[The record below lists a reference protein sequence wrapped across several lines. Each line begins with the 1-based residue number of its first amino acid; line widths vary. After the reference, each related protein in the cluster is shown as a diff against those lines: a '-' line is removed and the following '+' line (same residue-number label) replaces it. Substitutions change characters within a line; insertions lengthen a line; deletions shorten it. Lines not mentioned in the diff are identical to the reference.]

1 MKVLALDNLQ
11 QVGIDVFV
19 KEGIEVDVKGKM
31 TPEELAAVISN
42 YDAVVVR
49 GATKATS
56 TTFENATRVKVIGRA
71 GSGTD
76 NIDKVA
82 ATKKGVVVMNT
93 PGGNTI
99 TTAEHAIA
107 MMMALARQ
115 IPQATASMK
124 VGKWEKNKFMGT
136 ELTDKVLGV
145 VGLGAI
151 GKVVAE
157 RGLGLKMVVLGFDPY
172 VTKEDAGRLGV
183 ELVPLDELYRRSDFI
198 TYHTPLTPETK
209 GMVNAASMEKM
220 KDGVC
225 IINCARG
232 ALVNEGDLLAGV
244 QSGKVKGAA
253 LDVFGTEPPPP
264 DLPLLAHP
272 NVILTPHLGASTTEA
287 QEKVAVLIAE
297 QICDFLK
304 KGTIRNSV
312 NFPSVAGELLPIL
325 KPFLLLGER
334 LGAFHGQLRKTPIR
348 ELGVEYSGEVAKLA
362 TDPVTISVLKGLL
375 QYQTEEVNLV
385 NARMVAEERGMKI
398 SESKTTK
405 SEPYAS
411 MIRVVAVTE
420 EKTYSVA
427 GTVFGGGAK
436 LVSIDAFPIEADLS
450 GGILMLQNQDV
461 PGVVGRVGTFLG
473 EKGVNIAGLKL
484 GRKQPGGTAVA
495 LLNVDNAIPETVL
508 TQLSKLPNITAADYL
523 VF

>member
-49 GATKATS
+49 GATKATAA
-56 TTFENATRVKVIGRA
+56 TFESATRVKVIGRA

-99 TTAEHAIA
+99 TTGEHAIA

-115 IPQATASMK
+115 IPQATASMRA
-124 VGKWEKNKFMGT
+124 GKWEKSRFMGT
-136 ELTDKVLGV
+136 ELTDKVLGI
-145 VGLGAI
+145 VGFGAI

-157 RGLGLKMVVLGFDPY
+157 RGLGLKMVVLAYDPY
-172 VTKEDAGRLGV
+172 VSKEDAGRLGV
-183 ELVPLDELYRRSDFI
+183 ETVPLDELYRRSDFI
-198 TYHTPLTPETK
+198 TYHTPLTAETK
-209 GMVNAASMEKM
+209 GMLNAAAVGKM
-220 KDGVC
+220 KDGVFLV
-225 IINCARG
+225 NCARG
-232 ALVNEGDLLAGV
+232 ALVNETELLAALE
-244 QSGKVKGAA
+244 SGKVRGAA

-272 NVILTPHLGASTTEA
+272 NVVLTPHLGASTTEA
-287 QEKVAVLIAE
+287 QEKVAVQIAE

-334 LGAFHGQLRKTPIR
+334 LGAFHGQLIRTPIQ
-348 ELGVEYSGEVAKLA
+348 ELRVEYHGEVGKLA

-385 NARMVAEERGMKI
+385 NARMVADERGIKV
-398 SESKTTK
+398 SESKMVK
-405 SEPYAS
+405 SESYAS
-411 MIRVVAVTE
+411 LLRVVVVTQDGQS
-420 EKTYSVA
+420 SVA
-427 GTVFGGGAK
+427 GTVFGGAPK
-436 LVSIDAFPIEADLS
+436 IVSIDAFPIDADLA

-484 GRKQPGGTAVA
+484 GRKQQGGTAVA
-495 LLNVDNAIPETVL
+495 LLNVDNAIPEAVL
-508 TQLSKLPNITAADYL
+508 AQLSKLPNITAANYL

>member
-19 KEGIEVDVKGKM
+19 REGIEVDVKGKM

-49 GATKATS
+49 GATKATAA
-56 TTFENATRVKVIGRA
+56 TFESATRVKVIGRA

-82 ATKKGVVVMNT
+82 ATKRGVVVMNT
-93 PGGNTI
+93 PGGNTV
-99 TTAEHAIA
+99 TTGEHAVA
-107 MMMALARQ
+107 LMMALARQ
-115 IPQATASMK
+115 VPQATASMK
-124 VGKWEKNKFMGT
+124 AGKWEKNKFMGA

-157 RGLGLKMVVLGFDPY
+157 RGLGLRMVVLAFDPY
-172 VTKEDAGRLGV
+172 VSKEEAGRLGV
-183 ELVPLDELYRRSDFI
+183 EMVSLDDLYRRSDFI

-209 GMVNAASMEKM
+209 GMVNAASMGKM
-220 KDGVC
+220 KDGVF

-232 ALVNEGDLLAGV
+232 ALVNEADLLAAL

-264 DLPLLAHP
+264 DLPLLSHP
-272 NVILTPHLGASTTEA
+272 NVVLTPHLGASTMEA

-334 LGAFHGQLRKTPIR
+334 LGAFHGQLLKAPVR
-348 ELGVEYSGEVAKLA
+348 ELKVEYHGEVGKLA

-385 NARMVAEERGMKI
+385 NARMVAEERGIRI

-405 SEPYAS
+405 SEQYAS
-411 MIRVVAVTE
+411 LIRVIAVTE
-420 EKTYSVA
+420 EKSFSIA

-436 LVSIDAFPIEADLS
+436 IVSIDAFPIEADLA

-473 EKGVNIAGLKL
+473 EKGINIAGLQL
-484 GRKQPGGTAVA
+484 GRKQAGGTAVA
-495 LLNVDNAIPETVL
+495 LLNVDNAIPENVL
-508 TQLSKLPNITAADYL
+508 MQLSKLPNITAANYL
-523 VF
+523 IF

>member
-19 KEGIEVDVKGKM
+19 REGIEVDVKGKL

-49 GATKATS
+49 GATKATAAS
-56 TTFENATRVKVIGRA
+56 FENATRIKVIGRA

-76 NIDKVA
+76 NIDKAA

-93 PGGNTI
+93 PGGNTV
-99 TTAEHAIA
+99 TTGEHAIA
-107 MMMALARQ
+107 LMLALARQ

-124 VGKWEKNKFMGT
+124 GGKWEKSKFMGT

-157 RGLGLKMVVLGFDPY
+157 RALGLKMVVVGYDPY
-172 VTKEDAGRLGV
+172 VSKEDAGRLGV
-183 ELVPLDELYRRSDFI
+183 EMATLDELYRRSDFI

-209 GMVNAASMEKM
+209 GMINGVAIAKM
-220 KDGVC
+220 KDGVFLV
-225 IINCARG
+225 NCARG
-232 ALVNEGDLLAGV
+232 ALVNEADLLAAL

-253 LDVFGTEPPPP
+253 LDVFAAEPPPT

-304 KGTIRNSV
+304 KGSIRNSV
-312 NFPSVAGELLPIL
+312 NFPSVAGELLPTL
-325 KPFLLLGER
+325 KPFFTLGER
-334 LGAFHGQLRKTPIR
+334 LGAFHGQQLAVPVKEIR
-348 ELGVEYSGEVAKLA
+348 VEYVGEVGKLA
-362 TDPVTISVLKGLL
+362 TAPVTISVLKGLL

-385 NARMVAEERGMKI
+385 NARLVAEERGIKVV
-398 SESKTTK
+398 ESKVPK
-405 SEPYAS
+405 AEEYAS
-411 MIRVVAVTE
+411 LVRVVAVTE
-420 EKTYSVA
+420 QGESSVS
-427 GTVFGGGAK
+427 GTVFAGHPRVVK
-436 LVSIDAFPIEADLS
+436 IDQFPIEAELS
-450 GGILMLQNQDV
+450 GGILMLSNQDV

-473 EKGVNIAGLKL
+473 EKGINIAGLQL
-484 GRKQPGGTAVA
+484 GRREVGGTAVS
-495 LLNVDNAIPETVL
+495 LINVDNAVPETVL
-508 TQLSKLPNITAADYL
+508 AQLRKLPNITAARYL

>member
-11 QVGIDVFV
+11 QVGIDVFI
-19 KEGIEVDVKGKM
+19 KEGVEVDVKGKM
-31 TPEELAAVISN
+31 TPDELAAVINS
-42 YDAVVVR
+42 YDGVVVR
-49 GATKATS
+49 GATKATAAS
-56 TTFENATRVKVIGRA
+56 FENASRVKVIGRA

-93 PGGNTI
+93 PGGNTV
-99 TTAEHAIA
+99 TTGEHAVA

-124 VGKWEKNKFMGT
+124 AGKWEKNRFMGA

-151 GKVVAE
+151 GKVVAD
-157 RGLGLKMVVLGFDPY
+157 RGLGLKMTVIAFDPY
-172 VTKEDAGRLGV
+172 VSKEDAGRLSV
-183 ELVPLDELYRRSDFI
+183 EMVTLDELYRRSDFI
-198 TYHTPLTPETK
+198 TFHTPLTPETK
-209 GMVNAASMEKM
+209 GMVNAGTMAKM
-220 KDGVC
+220 KNGVC

-232 ALVNEGDLLAGV
+232 ALVNEADLLAALE
-244 QSGKVKGAA
+244 SKKVKGAA
-253 LDVFGTEPPPP
+253 LDVFATEPPPA
-264 DLPLLAHP
+264 DLPLLSHP

-312 NFPSVAGELLPIL
+312 NFPSVAGELLPTL

-334 LGAFHGQLRKTPIR
+334 LGAFLGQLLNAPVK
-348 ELGVEYSGEVAKLA
+348 ELKVEYHGEVGKLA
-362 TDPVTISVLKGLL
+362 TAPVTISVLKGLL

-385 NARMVAEERGMKI
+385 NARMVAEERGIKV
-398 SESKTTK
+398 SEAKAPK
-405 SEPYAS
+405 SDPYAS
-411 MIRVVAVTE
+411 LLRVIAVTE
-420 EKTYSVA
+420 KGELSVS
-427 GTVFGGGAK
+427 GTVFAGAPK
-436 LVSIDAFPIEADLS
+436 VVQIDAFLIEADLA

-473 EKGVNIAGLKL
+473 EKGINIAGLQL
-484 GRKQPGGTAVA
+484 GRKEVGGTAVS
-495 LLNVDNAIPETVL
+495 LINVDNAVPENVL
-508 TQLSKLPNITAADYL
+508 AQLRKLPNITAANYL
-523 VF
+523 TF

>member
-1 MKVLALDNLQ
+1 MKVLALDSLQ

-49 GATKATS
+49 GATKATAA
-56 TTFENATRVKVIGRA
+56 TFENATRVKVIGRA

-76 NIDKVA
+76 NIDKIA
-82 ATKKGVVVMNT
+82 ATKKGIVVMNT
-93 PGGNTI
+93 PGGNTV
-99 TTAEHAIA
+99 TTGEHAVA
-107 MMMALARQ
+107 LMMALARQ

-124 VGKWEKNKFMGT
+124 AGKWEKNKFMGT
-136 ELTDKVLGV
+136 ELTDKVLGI

-151 GKVVAE
+151 GKVVAD
-157 RGLGLKMVVLGFDPY
+157 RAVGLKMVVVAYDPY
-172 VTKEDAGRLGV
+172 VSKEDAGRLGV
-183 ELVPLDELYRRSDFI
+183 EMAPLDELYRRADFI
-198 TYHTPLTPETK
+198 TFHTPLTPETK
-209 GMVNAASMEKM
+209 GMLNAASLAKM

-232 ALVNEGDLLAGV
+232 ALVNEADLLAAL

-253 LDVFGTEPPPP
+253 LDVFSTEPPPP
-264 DLPLLAHP
+264 DMPLLAHP
-272 NVILTPHLGASTTEA
+272 KLVLTPHLGAATTEA

-312 NFPSVAGELLPIL
+312 NFPSVSGELLPIL

-334 LGAFHGQLRKTPIR
+334 LGAFHGQLLKVPVK
-348 ELGVEYSGEVAKLA
+348 ELKVEYHGEVGKLA

-385 NARMVAEERGMKI
+385 NARMVAEERGI
-398 SESKTTK
+398 RVGESKMSK

-411 MIRVVAVTE
+411 LLRVVAVTE
-420 EKTYSVA
+420 EKEFSVA
-427 GTVFGGGAK
+427 GTVFAGSPK
-436 LVSIDAFPIEADLS
+436 IVQIDAFPIDADLT

-473 EKGVNIAGLKL
+473 EKGVNIAGLNL
-484 GRKQPGGTAVA
+484 GRKQAGGTAVA
-495 LLNVDNAIPETVL
+495 LINVDNVIPDNVL
-508 TQLSKLPNITAADYL
+508 AQLSKLPNITAANYL

>member
-1 MKVLALDNLQ
+1 MKALALDNLQ
-11 QVGIDVFV
+11 QVGIDVFI

-31 TPEELAAVISN
+31 TPEELAAVINN

-49 GATKATS
+49 GATKATAAA
-56 TTFENATRVKVIGRA
+56 FENASRVKVIGRA

-76 NIDKVA
+76 NIDKQA

-93 PGGNTI
+93 PGGNTV
-99 TTAEHAIA
+99 TTGEHAIA

-124 VGKWEKNKFMGT
+124 AGKWEKNKFMGT

-157 RGLGLKMVVLGFDPY
+157 RALGLKMVVIAFDPY
-172 VTKEDAGRLGV
+172 VSKEDAGRLGV
-183 ELVPLDELYRRSDFI
+183 ELVTLDDLYGRSDFI

-209 GMVNAASMEKM
+209 GMVNASTLAKM

-225 IINCARG
+225 LINCARG
-232 ALVNEGDLLAGV
+232 ALVNEADLLAALNE
-244 QSGKVKGAA
+244 GKVKGVA
-253 LDVFGTEPPPP
+253 LDVFATEPPPT

-272 NVILTPHLGASTTEA
+272 NVVLTPHLGASTTEA

-312 NFPSVAGELLPIL
+312 NFPSVAGELLPTL
-325 KPFLLLGER
+325 KPFLSLGER
-334 LGAFHGQLRKTPIR
+334 LGAFHGQQLAVPVKELR
-348 ELGVEYSGEVAKLA
+348 VEYLGEVGKLSTA
-362 TDPVTISVLKGLL
+362 PITISVLKGLL

-385 NARMVAEERGMKI
+385 NARMVAEERGIKV
-398 SESKTTK
+398 SEAKAQK
-405 SEPYAS
+405 CEPYAS
-411 MIRVVAVTE
+411 LLKVTAVTE
-420 EKTYSVA
+420 RGESSVS
-427 GTVFGGGAK
+427 GTVFGGAPK
-436 LVSIDAFPIEADLS
+436 IVQIDAFAIEAELS

-473 EKGVNIAGLKL
+473 EKGINIAGLQL
-484 GRKQPGGTAVA
+484 GRKEVGGTAVS
-495 LLNVDNAIPETVL
+495 LINVDNAVPENVL
-508 TQLSKLPNITAADYL
+508 TQLRKLPNITAARYL